1 MSSVRTGI
9 ASLGGALILS
19 SFAQNVFGDDP
30 IRPDPSLTPG
40 VRLKVNIQRLVVPGY
55 ANKIGGGVR
64 NVPES
69 EKKAV
74 FAEYHI
80 AASGNYEVDHLI
92 SLELGGANDVRN
104 LWPQSYLTHPWN
116 AHVKDRLEDW
126 MAASVRHIFKSN
138 GAAAATKLLQQYQT
152 EIAHDWIAAY
162 GKYLGT
168 P

>member
-1 MSSVRTGI
+1 MKTPT
-9 ASLGGALILS
+9 ALSLALIFIAL
-19 SFAQNVFGDDP
+19 AQHVLGDDP
-30 IRPDPSLTPG
+30 IRPDPGLTPG
-40 VRLKVNIQRLVVPGY
+40 VRLKVPIEKLVVPGY

-80 AASGNYEVDHLI
+80 AASGNYEIDHLI
-92 SLELGGANDVRN
+92 SLELAGANNIKN

-116 AHVKDRLEDW
+116 AHVKDKLEDW
-126 MAASVRHIFKSN
+126 MAASVRHAFKN
-138 GAAAATKLLQQYQT
+138 KGAAAATTLLKQYQA
-152 EIAHDWIAAY
+152 EIAQDWIAAY
-162 GKYLGT
+162 SKYLGT